1 MRADINGCPYF
12 PYYTLLIFLLFEL
25 RALFKVSTIPTR
37 NEKTDR
43 ITNFYLKIRKKPIRK
58 AIEALI
64 IIFVIF
70 VALCGIGY
78 IFLGVAEVPIQV
90 QEVST

>member
-1 MRADINGCPYF
+1 
-12 PYYTLLIFLLFEL
+12 
-25 RALFKVSTIPTR
+25 
-37 NEKTDR
+37 
-43 ITNFYLKIRKKPIRK
+43 LKIRKKPIRK

-70 VALCGIGY
+70 ITLCGVGY

-90 QEVST
+90 QEVNNGNLTNMPYQLDNHH